1 MTRNL
6 SSIEAETDLA
16 DVRSVVAVF
25 EGSLQGQRDTR
36 PKQRSS
42 ARLLPRL
49 TAAPVAAAFPPPDP
63 WRPPWVHAYPWASPG
78 HHPVLSGATSLEPTR
93 QVFRL
98 SIKKGPL
105 WGIRLVVLQG
115 KMPGATWSENFQK
128 GSLAPATSS
137 IELLV
142 TIFSQGQEVWLV
154 GLLTWSDPA
163 CKAEVKC

>member
-25 EGSLQGQRDTR
+25 EGSLQGRWDRR
-36 PKQRSS
+36 PEQRSS
-42 ARLLPRL
+42 ARLLPCL
-49 TAAPVAAAFPPPDP
+49 SAAPVAAASLSS
-63 WRPPWVHAYPWASPG
+63 WALEATLGACIYLVSPG
-78 HHPVLSGATSLEPTR
+78 HHPVLSGATSLEPMR
-93 QVFRL
+93 HVFRL
-98 SIKKGPL
+98 NIKKGPL

-115 KMPGATWSENFQK
+115 KMPGATWSESFQK
-128 GSLAPATSS
+128 GNLAPATSS

-142 TIFSQGQEVWLV
+142 TISLQGQGVWLV
-154 GLLTWSDPA
+154 GLLTWSDSA